1 MNKTGNTAS
10 EYKTVLASAE
20 KNSFS
25 DKAKEI
31 FAGKSKNSD
40 DLVSVPQGAPAS
52 ADTKEQEKKPLYE
65 GQQTE
70 KLYNIKDLTSD
81 LTPKKILKI
90 VGLVIMLVAI
100 IAALYVRFFGIR
112 PQNTGP
118 TITKVPTPTFFD
130 YTNYKPSVYADDSNF
145 KKIDEGLNVLEREA
159 VSTPLEEETLLP
171 PPLDFDIVFK

>member
-10 EYKTVLASAE
+10 ENKTVSGPAE

-25 DKAKEI
+25 DKAREI
-31 FAGKSKNSD
+31 FAGKSKNTD
-40 DLVSVPQGAPAS
+40 DLVSVPQEAPATS
-52 ADTKEQEKKPLYE
+52 DPKEPEKKPLYE

-90 VGLVIMLVAI
+90 VGLVIMFVAI
-100 IAALYVRFFGIR
+100 IAALYVRFFGIG
-112 PQNTGP
+112 PQKSGP
-118 TITKVPTPTFFD
+118 TITKIPTPTFFD
-130 YTNYKPSVYADDSNF
+130 YTNYKPSVYADDPNF

-171 PPLDFDIVFK
+171 PPLDFDVVFK